1 MTTQLK
7 LDHRYGRTRERRSR
21 RVLVGVAGVIGAGLL
36 GLVAWTTVTGAIDS
50 VDTDATG
57 FDVVDEHSVVV
68 SFQVSGARDEPLA
81 CALEAQDTEHGVV
94 GWRVVEYPA
103 ADGLSRS
110 FTETIPTVALATNGL
125 VTSCWIP

>member
-7 LDHRYGRTRERRSR
+7 LDHRYGRTREKRSR
-21 RVLVGVAGVIGAGLL
+21 RLVTGIAGVLGAGVL
-36 GLVAWTTVTGAIDS
+36 GMVAWTTVVGAIDS

-57 FDVVDEHSVVV
+57 FEVVDDHAVVV
-68 SFQVSGARDEPLA
+68 SFQVSGAAGKPLA

-103 ADGLSRS
+103 ADGLNRA

>member
-1 MTTQLK
+1 MSTQLK
-7 LDHRYGRTRERRSR
+7 LDQRYGRTHERRSR
-21 RVLVGVAGVIGAGLL
+21 RLVIGAAAVLGAGVL
-36 GLVAWTTVTGAIDS
+36 GLVAWTTVSGAIGA

-57 FDVVDEHSVVV
+57 FSVSDEHSVVV
-68 SFQVSGARDEPLA
+68 SFQVSGASDRPLA

-94 GWRVVEYPA
+94 GWRVVEFPA
-103 ADGLSRS
+103 EQGLTRT

>member
-7 LDHRYGRTRERRSR
+7 LDHRYGRTREKRSR
-21 RVLVGVAGVIGAGLL
+21 RLVITVAGVLGAGVL
-36 GLVAWTTVTGAIDS
+36 GMVAWTTVAGAIDS

-57 FDVVDEHSVVV
+57 FEVVDDHAVVV
-68 SFQVSGARDEPLA
+68 SFQVSGAAGKPLA
-81 CALEAQDTEHGVV
+81 CTLEAQDTEHGVV
-94 GWRVVEYPA
+94 GWQVVEYPA
-103 ADGLSRS
+103 ADGVSRA

>member
-1 MTTQLK
+1 MSTQLK
-7 LDHRYGRTRERRSR
+7 LDQRYGRTHERRSR
-21 RVLVGVAGVIGAGLL
+21 RLVIGAAAVLGAGVL
-36 GLVAWTTVTGAIDS
+36 GLVAWTTVSGAIGA

-57 FDVVDEHSVVV
+57 FSVSDEHSVVV
-68 SFQVSGARDEPLA
+68 SFQVSGASDRPLA

-94 GWRVVEYPA
+94 GWRVVEFPA
-103 ADGLSRS
+103 EPGLTRT